1 MLSNQKVNPG
11 TKKISKEGKGSS
23 KMTNYKGL
31 QVFHTHRGGPC
42 HSGPVVISP
51 LGHWDGTEDKKHP
64 DMLTHVRLLTP
75 IYL

>member
-1 MLSNQKVNPG
+1 
-11 TKKISKEGKGSS
+11 
-23 KMTNYKGL
+23 MTNYKGL

-64 DMLTHVRLLTP
+64 DVLTHVRLLMP